1 MKTQTPIA
9 IAIEKLKESAEF
21 INADDSREDRYYQS
35 GLKEA
40 IEVLTELL
48 PQEKEMVEKAESD
61 GFTDAWELT
70 VKGGKNKYKN
80 AQQYFEENYT
90 QQ

>member
-9 IAIEKLKESAEF
+9 IAIEKLKESANF
-21 INADDSREDRYYQS
+21 INADDSREDKYYQS

-40 IEVLTELL
+40 IAVLIELL
-48 PQEKEMVEKAESD
+48 PQEKEMVEKAWDNGDFRQSTNMHINNSKTY
-61 GFTDAWELT
+61 FT
-70 VKGGKNKYKN
+70 
-80 AQQYFEENYT
+80 ENYT